1 MIFVSAC
8 LAGENC
14 RHDGKDCSNPLIKK
28 LKEKGKVVAVCPEVS
43 AGLTV
48 PRLPCEIVGEGAGE
62 GVLSGRA
69 QVFNNIRGNLT
80 AELLKGAHAALAA
93 AKKNKVQLA
102 VLKSKSAAC
111 GVGKVFDGTFG
122 GKLING
128 DGILTALLKKEGIH
142 VICEEDFCGI

>member
-8 LAGENC
+8 LAGEKC
-14 RHDGKDCSNPLIKK
+14 RYDGKDCSNPLIKK
-28 LKEKGKVVAVCPEVS
+28 LKEKGKAVTACPEIS

-48 PRLPCEIVGEGAGE
+48 PRLPCEIVGEGGGE
-62 GVLSGRA
+62 AVLCGRA
-69 QVFNNIRGNLT
+69 RVFNSIRDNLT
-80 AELLKGAHAALAA
+80 AELLSGACAALEI
-93 AKKNKVQLA
+93 AKKNNVRLA

-111 GVGKVFDGTFG
+111 GVGKIFDGTFS

-128 DGILTALLKKEGIH
+128 DGVLTALLKKEGIR